1 MPASVQIDFP
11 KSDAEKMIRAME
23 RARNSLGISAGE
35 GVRLASQYLV
45 RSVAASTAVAPKHRD
60 VEMVVVEKPRVLKS
74 GRVSSRPERRKV
86 WGSYRY
92 IQGVKLWKPLVNP
105 FPKNK
110 TEAKAHRGAQ
120 INMRGLA
127 KAAWWW
133 AAQGVGGASGAS
145 TGATNA
151 ARAKAR
157 QYGHHEGNL
166 SGMQPYA
173 IMANR
178 LPYAASALANGPR
191 DVTVAMS
198 KAASQLNLYVSRKL
212 KEATQ

>member
-1 MPASVQIDFP
+1 MKLGASIFNATYETFPDLHAQLRVNRKTVVERCIVASVG
-11 KSDAEKMIRAME
+11 SE
-23 RARNSLGISAGE
+23 R
-35 GVRLASQYLV
+35 
-45 RSVAASTAVAPKHRD
+45 VATD
-60 VEMVVVEKPRVLKS
+60 
-74 GRVSSRPERRKV
+74 
-86 WGSYRY
+86 
-92 IQGVKLWKPLVNP
+92 Q
-105 FPKNK
+105 
-110 TEAKAHRGAQ
+110 
-120 INMRGLA
+120 GLA
-127 KAAWWW
+127 LTPDISLRLLTDDVPA
-133 AAQGVGGASGAS
+133 

-157 QYGHHEGNL
+157 QYGRHEGNL